1 METGIIE
8 YERPRHCPMRGP
20 MMDVEPYQLPDGLKS
35 RVCLDCD
42 ACDDIEG
49 YSFHNIRDRSVL
61 YAIKDFCKSVKYR

>member
-1 METGIIE
+1 
-8 YERPRHCPMRGP
+8 